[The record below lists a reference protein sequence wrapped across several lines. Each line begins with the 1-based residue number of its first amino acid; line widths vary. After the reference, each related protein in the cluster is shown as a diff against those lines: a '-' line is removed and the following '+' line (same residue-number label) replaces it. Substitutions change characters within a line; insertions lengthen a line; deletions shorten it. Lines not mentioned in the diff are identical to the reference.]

1 MTIEY
6 KNRKLIQ
13 IIIDMACTS
22 DQNINEKVEGKFQ
35 KYQQLAYEIRGSRPG
50 YRVEIVWESRDKKVL
65 ETDEKK
71 MTRNWKEMLKTV
83 LVVESE
89 SMVRKVL
96 TDINITVSSKYSSS
110 LKKIKKGGQ
119 QMVAYLDTTDFII
132 LKVEPPT

>member
-50 YRVEIVWESRDKKVL
+50 YRVEIV
-65 ETDEKK
+65 
-71 MTRNWKEMLKTV
+71 
-83 LVVESE
+83 
-89 SMVRKVL
+89 
-96 TDINITVSSKYSSS
+96 
-110 LKKIKKGGQ
+110 
-119 QMVAYLDTTDFII
+119 
-132 LKVEPPT
+132 